1 MPGCYSN
8 TKRDQELSFHKFP
21 KDESMKRKWLNAIKR
36 KDFIPSEHHRVCSMH
51 FQGGRKMGLA
61 DVPAIFPL
69 LPQPKFRKPP
79 KERELLPTPGKG
91 KIPLEDA
98 VLEGVESEDDVRI
111 RMQQKIDLL
120 TKELEQIRVEKFGLQ
135 RFSGSDSDIRFYT
148 GFSDYY
154 TLTSFYEFLGPA
166 VTQLNYWGSD
176 FSENRLPGT
185 EKRGHSRKLNELF
198 LVLYRLRCNVL
209 EKDLGDRFGLHPSS
223 VSRIITTWINFLYH
237 TLKQLPIWASREVVT
252 RTMPACFK
260 AHYPQTRVI
269 IDCTEVFIQMPSS
282 FRAQSQTYSTYK
294 SHNTAKGLVGIA
306 PNGFV
311 TFVSC
316 LYGGHISDK
325 AMTHDCGLIDLLE
338 PGDVVMADRGF
349 DI

>member
-1 MPGCYSN
+1 M
-8 TKRDQELSFHKFP
+8 
-21 KDESMKRKWLNAIKR
+21 
-36 KDFIPSEHHRVCSMH
+36 
-51 FQGGRKMGLA
+51 
-61 DVPAIFPL
+61 
-69 LPQPKFRKPP
+69 
-79 KERELLPTPGKG
+79 
-91 KIPLEDA
+91 
-98 VLEGVESEDDVRI
+98 
-111 RMQQKIDLL
+111 
-120 TKELEQIRVEKFGLQ
+120 
-135 RFSGSDSDIRFYT
+135 
-148 GFSDYY
+148 
-154 TLTSFYEFLGPA
+154 TSFYEFLGPA

-176 FSENRLPGT
+176 FSENRLSGT
-185 EKRGHSRKLNELF
+185 EKRGHSRKLKPIDELF

-269 IDCTEVFIQMPSS
+269 IDCTEVFMQIPFS
-282 FRAQSQTYSTYK
+282 FCAQSQTYSTYK
-294 SHNTAKGLVGIA
+294 SHNTAKGLVGIT

-349 DI
+349 DIQHLLAPKKAILNIPPFMAGKEQLTVEEEAETRRIASVRIHVERAIERIKNYHILQGVYNTHIYSCIVGSDLVYFY